1 MPFAISGLCLDCYER
16 EKEVARVGKRHGGTS
31 VLAEEVRDTQGLCP
45 NVCMACVPEVGPKEA
60 KTEANYLSIYGP
72 GLWRIMSDKERGL
85 SVLRRYPLADH
96 YELWCTACERFQSE
110 EHLRSEKH
118 RRRLSW
124 M

>member
-1 MPFAISGLCLDCYER
+1 MHFPISGLCLDCYER

-31 VLAEEVRDTQGLCP
+31 VLAEDVHDTQGLCP
-45 NVCMACVPEVGPKEA
+45 EA
-60 KTEANYLSIYGP
+60 KYVSIYGP

-110 EHLRSEKH
+110 EHLLSEKH

-124 M
+124 I